1 MHNPLSPFAL
11 ALLLGC
17 SASAP
22 DGTLGTPTTDS
33 GAASDVPSGGGS
45 LASACATICGGS
57 GSDCGGGCVQRC
69 QAADALAPAC
79 AASYL
84 ALMRCAADNGY
95 RCPSAT
101 MSTPP
106 PAACSAQQAAWT
118 PCFAAALRADAGS
131 A

>member
-1 MHNPLSPFAL
+1 MHTRLSLIAL

-22 DGTLGTPTTDS
+22 DATLGAPTSDS
-33 GAASDVPSGGGS
+33 GTPSGGGS
-45 LASACATICGGS
+45 LGSACATICSGS
-57 GSDCGGGCVQRC
+57 GSDCGGACVQRC
-69 QAADALAPAC
+69 QAANALAPAC
-79 AASYL
+79 ADSYL

-95 RCPSAT
+95 RCPSSS

-106 PAACSAQQAAWT
+106 PAACSAQQQAWT

-131 A
+131 P